1 MDLVV
6 KLIPPAV
13 NLQQKLTS
21 YNYGVFL
28 RGEFGKV
35 LVKPLK
41 VYKCFI
47 TFFIERCDSENS
59 N

>member
-6 KLIPPAV
+6 KLIQPAV

-28 RGEFGKV
+28 RGEIGKV
-35 LVKPLK
+35 PVKPLK
-41 VYKCFI
+41 VYMC
-47 TFFIERCDSENS
+47 FIERYDSINS